1 VIAAGLLLLAVG
13 AVDLL
18 RQMVH
23 VRRWL
28 AYTIAAAALLVV
40 SAGLDAVIAGLLAVA
55 VAAIWTWV
63 MPERGPARAGLWPVA
78 LLGLTAAACV
88 VIARGRPR
96 PGPLGELWATY
107 RPTETVSVDVIL
119 LVIGCLVFLL
129 ESGNAVVRIALR
141 SEMDERE
148 VVASSPSADADAA
161 SEGDLVDAEDGDGGG
176 SGPARDTPAAAVDSA
191 VPLRPKPSGSASTDP
206 VPDASAE
213 TGSAPS
219 PVLKGGRLIGPLER
233 ILVFVLTL
241 AGAYTLIAAVF
252 AAKGIVRFPEISA
265 DGRSGNRAEYFLIGS
280 LVSWVTSLAAAFLVW
295 WGVHA
300 G

>member
-1 VIAAGLLLLAVG
+1 MIAAGLLLLAVG

-23 VRRWL
+23 ARRWL
-28 AYTIAAAALLVV
+28 AYAVSAVALIVV

-107 RPTETVSVDVIL
+107 RPTDTVSVDVIL
-119 LVIGCLVFLL
+119 LVIGCLIFLL

-141 SEMDERE
+141 SEMGERE
-148 VVASSPSADADAA
+148 VVSSTPSAGADGA
-161 SEGDLVDAEDGDGGG
+161 SEGDLVEAEDDAGGAAG
-176 SGPARDTPAAAVDSA
+176 PARNTPAATADSALPPSPSPSGPASI
-191 VPLRPKPSGSASTDP
+191 DP
-206 VPDASAE
+206 VPDASADAD
-213 TGSAPS
+213 SAPS

-295 WGVHA
+295 WGIHA

>member
-1 VIAAGLLLLAVG
+1 MIAAGLLLLAVG

-23 VRRWL
+23 TRRWL
-28 AYTIAAAALLVV
+28 AYTVSAVALIVV

-63 MPERGPARAGLWPVA
+63 MPERGATRAGLWPVA

-96 PGPLGELWATY
+96 PGPLGELWAAY
-107 RPTETVSVDVIL
+107 RPTDAVSVDVIL

-141 SEMDERE
+141 SEMGE
-148 VVASSPSADADAA
+148 S
-161 SEGDLVDAEDGDGGG
+161 
-176 SGPARDTPAAAVDSA
+176 
-191 VPLRPKPSGSASTDP
+191 
-206 VPDASAE
+206 E
-213 TGSAPS
+213 TGESAPS
-219 PVLKGGRLIGPLER
+219 VEAGVDMGESAGPVAPDPERAVAAPTDPAVRAAAQADPAARAAAQAETAAPSDPAPDKSAPTPAPVLKGGRLIGPLER

-265 DGRSGNRAEYFLIGS
+265 DGKSGNRAEYFLIGS
-280 LVSWVTSLAAAFLVW
+280 LVSWVTALAAAFLVW

>member
-23 VRRWL
+23 TRRWL
-28 AYTIAAAALLVV
+28 AYAISAVALIVV

-63 MPERGPARAGLWPVA
+63 MPERGPARVGLWPVA

-88 VIARGRPR
+88 VISRGRPR
-96 PGPLGELWATY
+96 PGPLGELWAAY
-107 RPTETVSVDVIL
+107 RPTDAVSVDVIL

-141 SEMDERE
+141 SEMDERDAGAQTPSG
-148 VVASSPSADADAA
+148 VAADPSGDTRGHAE
-161 SEGDLVDAEDGDGGG
+161 EGAG
-176 SGPARDTPAAAVDSA
+176 SVAPAAAGADPAVHVA
-191 VPLRPKPSGSASTDP
+191 VPADATVESDP
-206 VPDASAE
+206 DPE
-213 TGSAPS
+213 PIPS

-265 DGRSGNRAEYFLIGS
+265 DGKSGNRAEYFLIGS
-280 LVSWVTSLAAAFLVW
+280 LVSWVTALAAAFLVW